1 MMSAFMTPEDIA
13 KQFDVQGRLVTV
25 EALGEGNVNDTYIAV
40 FRTTFDEQKFVL
52 QRINQAVFPSP
63 DKVMHNIKAITEHA
77 HIKIEE
83 EIDQSDR
90 IWQLPRVIP
99 SSQGLDYVVDQKG
112 DVWRALTLIASANS
126 HVRVLSSEHAFE
138 AGQVLG
144 HFQRLISD
152 FPVDQLED
160 TLPGFHITP
169 AYLAKFD
176 AVMQTPEGQTRAKA
190 STEARRLVQFVEERR
205 EFASV
210 LENALSKGELQMRPI
225 HGDPKISNIMVDDV
239 TGKGT
244 AIVDLDT
251 VKPGLIHYDFGDG
264 VRSACNPGGEDTT
277 DLDEVYLDLDLF
289 TALVRGYLREAK
301 PFLTEADRRYLYDSI
316 RLITFELGL
325 RFYADYLAGNVYFKV
340 KHDLQNLERARVQMR
355 LCESIEA
362 REGQIR
368 RALSET

>member
-1 MMSAFMTPEDIA
+1 
-13 KQFDVQGRLVTV
+13 
-25 EALGEGNVNDTYIAV
+25 
-40 FRTTFDEQKFVL
+40 
-52 QRINQAVFPSP
+52 
-63 DKVMHNIKAITEHA
+63 MHNIKAITEHA
-77 HIKIEE
+77 HCKIEA
-83 EIDQSDR
+83 EIDEADR

-99 SSQGLDYVVDQKG
+99 SSDGRDFVVDDKN
-112 DVWRALTLIASANS
+112 DVWRALTLIASAKS
-126 HVRVLSSEHAFE
+126 HVKVLSNEHAFE

-152 FPVDQLED
+152 YPAEKLED

-169 AYLAKFD
+169 SYLQKFD
-176 AVMQTPEGQTRAKA
+176 QALQSPGGQTRAQA
-190 STEARRLVQFVEERR
+190 STEAKRLVKFIEERR
-205 EFASV
+205 AFAST
-210 LENALSKGELQMRPI
+210 LEDAVAKGILQLRPI
-225 HGDPKISNIMVDDV
+225 HGDPKISNIMIDDV

-277 DLDEVYLDLDLF
+277 DLDEVFLDLDMF
-289 TALVRGYLREAK
+289 TALVRGYLREAG
-301 PFLTEADRRYLYDSI
+301 PFLTAADREYLYASI

-325 RFYADYLAGNVYFKV
+325 RFFADYLAGNVYFKV

-368 RALSET
+368 RILSET